1 LTRVISVKKP
11 QFWLPFGIIIL
22 RFAPLPMILYFL
34 ANSITLIL
42 IANKVFSHLKTAILT
57 DIFTFKP

>member
-1 LTRVISVKKP
+1 
-11 QFWLPFGIIIL
+11 
-22 RFAPLPMILYFL
+22 MILYFL